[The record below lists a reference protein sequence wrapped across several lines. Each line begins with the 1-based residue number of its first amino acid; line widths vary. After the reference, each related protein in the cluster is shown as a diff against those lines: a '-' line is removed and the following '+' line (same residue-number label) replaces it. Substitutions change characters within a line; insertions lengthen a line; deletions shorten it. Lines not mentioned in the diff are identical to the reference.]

1 MKNEK
6 IAIKMILVEFFFFF
20 FRVAK
25 IINFFRLI
33 KCLIVRL
40 ELELNRNVKKKKK
53 RKDKKTEF
61 GNLYKIVKITVVER
75 GGRGECV
82 GDR

>member
-40 ELELNRNVKKKKK
+40 ELELMKCKKEKEEK
-53 RKDKKTEF
+53 R
-61 GNLYKIVKITVVER
+61 
-75 GGRGECV
+75 
-82 GDR
+82 